1 MKNLIST
8 VSTLTVM
15 SLLTTQVE
23 AAPYTHEMQES
34 HLRKLGASPEFKIN
48 DPINGVA
55 SCYGKE
61 YSYYKSWKCSDTTAC
76 SGESED
82 CPSTDPLDTYWEDE
96 KDKINNLVAIIVP
109 SVLGGCLL
117 ILCLCACCA
126 TYYLSQY
133 AIEWRAKQARM
144 QPKSQPTRN
153 SNSPKR
159 LDDSSESDFERSQNA
174 LRKRDR

>member
-1 MKNLIST
+1 MKNLIQA

-15 SLLTTQVE
+15 SLLTSQAN
-23 AAPYTHEMQES
+23 AAPYDHELRES
-34 HLRKLGASPEFKIN
+34 HHRRLGASPEFKIN
-48 DPINGVA
+48 DPITGVA

-61 YSYYKSWKCSDTTAC
+61 YSYYKSWKCSNTQTCA
-76 SGESED
+76 GEDDD
-82 CPSTDPLDTYWEDE
+82 CPSTDPLDTYWEEE
-96 KDKINNLVAIIVP
+96 KDKINRLVAIIVP

-144 QPKSQPTRN
+144 QPKSGPTRT
-153 SNSPKR
+153 NSPKK